1 MTNPLPNMT
10 NAFWFA
16 TYSRIAFCFFFVA
29 LLLFATSVIAGV
41 GAGTGESKTEGGGK
55 GGDGAIFKREA
66 LFAKLHEV

>member
-41 GAGTGESKTEGGGK
+41 GAGTGESKIEGAERVGMGQRK
-55 GGDGAIFKREA
+55 GF
-66 LFAKLHEV
+66 